1 MSHVLPD
8 VQRFADVKSTTTGNG
23 SAVSFLLDHDTLRPF
38 EDRTSLFISVLPYAG
53 EQKAKAKARDTEM
66 FGDSVGWCIA
76 VLQLTRKIVDG
87 VALLDHGCRVRQC
100 RPGPMLMMIWVNDAR
115 FRYNRLG

>member
-1 MSHVLPD
+1 MSHVLPG

-23 SAVSFLLDHDTLRPF
+23 SAVSFLLDHDTLRSF

-53 EQKAKAKARDTEM
+53 EQKAKAKAGDTEM

-87 VALLDHGCRVRQC
+87 VA
-100 RPGPMLMMIWVNDAR
+100 
-115 FRYNRLG
+115 